1 MLPTVRRLA
10 AGLALAGS
18 ALLAPSLSAQKS
30 LEIERFD
37 ATLRV
42 EESGWLDVREE
53 ILVRFTGSWNG
64 IFRNIPVEYRTEQGF
79 SFRLRL
85 EDVSV
90 TGESGEALEFWS
102 SRERHYRQLKIRVPG
117 ASDATRKV
125 VIHYR
130 VPNGLRFQEEYDEL
144 YWNVTGDE
152 WDMPILAASAMV
164 HLPPSLSGIRTASWT
179 GGYGS
184 TEDAA
189 SVEKSEGSL
198 FFESQRP
205 LNFREGLTIAV
216 AWNPGVVHRPSTTDT
231 FLAFLRANWLL
242 TLPFVSLWFMWRL
255 WASRGRDPAKL
266 AISPQY
272 EPPDGMTPA
281 EAGTL
286 LDNRPDMRDLTAAL
300 VDLAVRGFLRI
311 EEIEPSGL
319 LGRFVGKTDYRLV
332 PVKPREEWTGMRD
345 HEVSLLHGV
354 FGGGSGTPAPVE
366 MSELAHQFYK
376 NLSSIRSG
384 IFRELVKRGYY
395 DQRPDKVAGMYI
407 GAAFAV
413 GILGVVGGLFLA
425 EALTLSPLTAIT
437 AAIGSAL
444 PILGF
449 GIFMPARTVKG
460 ARALERVLGF
470 EEFLERVESD
480 RYKRMITSPEMFERF
495 LPYAMAFG
503 VEKKWAAA
511 FEGMYTEP
519 PDWYRGQW
527 HGGFRPVFFAQSMG
541 QMSSSAG
548 TVMASGPRS
557 SGGSGFGGGGGGGG
571 FSGGGFGGGGGGGW

>member
-1 MLPTVRRLA
+1 MRRSA
-10 AGLALAGS
+10 AGLALAGF
-18 ALLAPSLSAQKS
+18 ALFAPTLSAQKS

-90 TGESGEALEFWS
+90 TGEGGEALEFWS

-125 VIHYR
+125 FIHYR

-184 TEDAA
+184 TENAA
-189 SVEKSEGSL
+189 SVQESEGAL

-216 AWNPGVVHRPSTTDT
+216 AWNPGVVERPSTLDKV
-231 FLAFLRANWLL
+231 FAFLRANWLL

-272 EPPDGMTPA
+272 EPP
-281 EAGTL
+281 
-286 LDNRPDMRDLTAAL
+286 TA
-300 VDLAVRGFLRI
+300 
-311 EEIEPSGL
+311 
-319 LGRFVGKTDYRLV
+319 
-332 PVKPREEWTGMRD
+332 
-345 HEVSLLHGV
+345 
-354 FGGGSGTPAPVE
+354 
-366 MSELAHQFYK
+366 
-376 NLSSIRSG
+376 
-384 IFRELVKRGYY
+384 
-395 DQRPDKVAGMYI
+395 
-407 GAAFAV
+407 
-413 GILGVVGGLFLA
+413 
-425 EALTLSPLTAIT
+425 
-437 AAIGSAL
+437 
-444 PILGF
+444 
-449 GIFMPARTVKG
+449 
-460 ARALERVLGF
+460 
-470 EEFLERVESD
+470 
-480 RYKRMITSPEMFERF
+480 
-495 LPYAMAFG
+495 
-503 VEKKWAAA
+503 
-511 FEGMYTEP
+511 
-519 PDWYRGQW
+519 
-527 HGGFRPVFFAQSMG
+527 
-541 QMSSSAG
+541 
-548 TVMASGPRS
+548 
-557 SGGSGFGGGGGGGG
+557 
-571 FSGGGFGGGGGGGW
+571 

>member
-1 MLPTVRRLA
+1 MRRLV

-18 ALLAPSLSAQKS
+18 ALLPVSLAGQRS

-90 TGESGEALEFWS
+90 TGEGGEPLEYWS

-184 TEDAA
+184 TENAA
-189 SVEKSEGSL
+189 SVERSGGAL
-198 FFESQRP
+198 FFEVQRP

-216 AWNPGVVHRPSTTDT
+216 AWNPGVVERPTTLDKI
-231 FLAFLRANWLL
+231 FAFFRANWLL
-242 TLPFVSLWFMWRL
+242 LFPFVSLWMMWRL
-255 WASRGRDPAKL
+255 WANRGRDPARL

-311 EEIEPSGL
+311 EEVEPTGFF
-319 LGRFVGKTDYRLV
+319 GRLAGKTDYRLV
-332 PVKPREEWTGMRD
+332 PVRPREEWVGLRG
-345 HEVSLLHGV
+345 HEVSLLTGV
-354 FGGGSGTPAPVE
+354 FGAGVGMPAPVE
-366 MSELAHQFYK
+366 MSELAHEFYR
-376 NLSSIRSG
+376 NLESIRSG

-395 DQRPDKVAGMYI
+395 AQRPDKVMGVYV
-407 GAAFAV
+407 GAALVV
-413 GILGVVGGLFLA
+413 GVLGVVGGLFLA
-425 EALTLSPLTAIT
+425 EALSLSPLTAVI
-437 AAIGSAL
+437 AAVGTAL

-449 GIFMPARTVKG
+449 GFFMPARTVKG

-480 RYKRMITSPEMFERF
+480 RYKRMITSPDMFERF

-519 PDWYRGQW
+519 PDWYRGRW
-527 HGGFRPVFFAQSMG
+527 HGGFHPAYFVSSMG
-541 QMSSSAG
+541 QMSSAASTA
-548 TVMASGPRS
+548 MASGPRS

>member
-1 MLPTVRRLA
+1 MLPTTRRLV

-18 ALLAPSLSAQKS
+18 ALVPLSLSAQKS

-64 IFRNIPVEYRTEQGF
+64 IFRNIPVEYRTPQGF

-90 TGESGEALEFWS
+90 TGEDGEPLEYSS

-125 VIHYR
+125 VIQYR
-130 VPNGLRFQEEYDEL
+130 VPNGLRFQDEYDEL

-189 SVEKSEGSL
+189 SVERSGDAL
-198 FFESQRP
+198 FFETLRP
-205 LNFREGLTIAV
+205 LNYREGLTIAV
-216 AWNPGVVHRPSTTDT
+216 AWNPGVVERPSTLDRI
-231 FLAFLRANWLL
+231 LAFLRANLL
-242 TLPFVSLWFMWRL
+242 LILPFMSLWFMWRL
-255 WASRGRDPAKL
+255 WANRGRDPARL

-272 EPPDGMTPA
+272 EPPDDMTPA

-311 EEIEPSGL
+311 EEIEPTGL
-319 LGRFVGKTDYRLV
+319 LGRVVGKTDYRLV
-332 PVKPREEWTGMRD
+332 PVKPREEWTGLRG
-345 HEVSLLHGV
+345 HEVSLLTGV
-354 FGGGSGTPAPVE
+354 FGGGTGVPAPVE
-366 MSELAHQFYK
+366 MSELAHEFYK

-384 IFRELVKRGYY
+384 IFRELIKRGYY
-395 DQRPDKVAGMYI
+395 VQRPDKVMGVYV

-437 AAIGSAL
+437 AAIGTAL

-449 GIFMPARTVKG
+449 GILMPARTVKG

-527 HGGFRPVFFAQSMG
+527 HGGFRPLFFAQSMG
-541 QMSSSAG
+541 HMTSSAG
-548 TVMASGPRS
+548 SVMSSGPRS
-557 SGGSGFGGGGGGGG
+557 SGGSG